1 LCFRLSG
8 VQDGACA
15 LSCEHR
21 GRPAR
26 RHRAPERGWRR
37 SSHANA
43 RASHA
48 NRANRKRQWPS
59 GQRYCGS
66 SSDRRPFRV
75 LRCTTSGSGFDEE
88 PGGSSEHIAATPV
101 VSSRRLV
108 LVRSGQHASVT
119 RIGVERQHAY
129 PGHGPRPS
137 PALVIAQASHLPR
150 RQSRIAL
157 RAGHSAPSPAARR
170 STVALVARCET
181 RAIRERRPAFELARV
196 RDRALSWLLLS
207 GFSSLG
213 ARLTAADVTLPH
225 QTQQRRRIAGDCCF
239 DQSFR
244 RYPASTA
251 DSVDCRS
258 VAPPSSAYG
267 DVIVNRQHG
276 RRARQDRLP
285 EPLAG
290 TYYFTLYGDRI
301 ARRVPPGRSAS
312 PTQARP
318 RLKRNCS

>member
-1 LCFRLSG
+1 VSTPTTRLP
-8 VQDGACA
+8 
-15 LSCEHR
+15 L
-21 GRPAR
+21 
-26 RHRAPERGWRR
+26 
-37 SSHANA
+37 
-43 RASHA
+43 
-48 NRANRKRQWPS
+48 
-59 GQRYCGS
+59 
-66 SSDRRPFRV
+66 
-75 LRCTTSGSGFDEE
+75 
-88 PGGSSEHIAATPV
+88 
-101 VSSRRLV
+101 

-150 RQSRIAL
+150 RQSRIAR

-244 RYPASTA
+244 LYPASTA